1 LRSHFLFQV
10 IVYGHV
16 YHCPSS
22 SISLS
27 TRLLSPPRLRLFS
40 IGFTQAIMSRPL
52 FAPPQW
58 YDFVESFDALTLAG
72 EKPTEKK
79 LPDLP
84 EPIRKADHQNTFVG
98 GFSPE
103 RLALNAALDSHRRP
117 PLVPPLPAVNRDSR
131 KAPPPEAKSPP
142 APFLK
147 QISMP
152 IQMPVPQP
160 GKQSLTMQYVLKSLR
175 TDTPTKPALAPP
187 FVTVPPRPHSDSIVS
202 PKAAKPSQSPV
213 AGPSQPT
220 INVTPSRPR
229 AVSVPPSP
237 ATSSPGKNTAQCSGM
252 TKAGKQCSRQ
262 VKLPAT
268 HSHLDPT
275 PVLYCHQHKEVMIT
289 AQTGFYVRK
298 AASADRFVEFSRMRT
313 LNVKEGHA
321 CLISF
326 RFADYIPKYLQ
337 VDTQLA
343 LRVEMEKATSLADVP
358 GYIYTFE
365 IRGNVV
371 PVLVPHEQRAWM
383 MFNFADLKRPDVIQ
397 LKVGR
402 AVNLVKRLDQW
413 DKQCGSKIQ
422 IPRGWWPG
430 TVEDHDGTGGSLLK
444 GNIKAGDPGPFC
456 HRVERLVHIELT
468 DLSLHAPYLNPG
480 WPNNTPDPSSSAGA
494 TSPPKKTAAKETIC
508 LDCECGLVCY
518 FTTNITSI

>member
-1 LRSHFLFQV
+1 MVPFSLLFQA
-10 IVYGHV
+10 IPHGDA

-22 SISLS
+22 SQVSNIVLS
-27 TRLLSPPRLRLFS
+27 TRQLAPRRKLPRLRPFFTGL
-40 IGFTQAIMSRPL
+40 TQAIMNSPFL
-52 FAPPQW
+52 APPKR
-58 YDFVESFDALTLAG
+58 YDLVESFDALALAG
-72 EKPTEKK
+72 KKPAEKK

-142 APFLK
+142 APPLK

-202 PKAAKPSQSPV
+202 PKAAKPSQS

-298 AASADRFVEFSRMRT
+298 AASADRFVEFS
-313 LNVKEGHA
+313 H
-321 CLISF
+321 
-326 RFADYIPKYLQ
+326 YIPKYLQ

-365 IRGNVV
+365 IR
-371 PVLVPHEQRAWM
+371 
-383 MFNFADLKRPDVIQ
+383 DLKRPDVIQ

-468 DLSLHAPYLNPG
+468 DLSLHTPYLNPS

-508 LDCECGLVCY
+508 LDCGAVHREIFAFPRPEKGWYTGKEWDLIVKPVIEKWGGFVKEY
-518 FTTNITSI
+518 YT